1 MKWKKNNIYQK
12 DNIEKLLIIIISFE
26 YKKEGGDYI

>member
-1 MKWKKNNIYQK
+1 MKWKENNIYQK
-12 DNIEKLLIIIISFE
+12 ENIEKLLIIKISFK